1 MKIKNFALGEK
12 YNLSLVFADKAKMKL
27 LNNIYKNKNRPTDIL
42 SFPLSK
48 KEGEIFICL
57 SETKK
62 ESKKF
67 ERDFENFT
75 LFLFIHGLCH
85 LKGMTHGSKMEQE
98 EKKIRLKFKV

>member
-1 MKIKNFALGEK
+1 MKIKDSVLGKK
-12 YNLSLVFADKAKMKL
+12 YNLSLVFTDKTKIKL
-27 LNNIYKNKNRPTDIL
+27 LNNIYKNKNKPTDIL

-48 KEGEIFICL
+48 KEGEIFICPT
-57 SETKK
+57 ETKK
-62 ESKKF
+62 EAKKF
-67 ERDFENFT
+67 GRDFENFT